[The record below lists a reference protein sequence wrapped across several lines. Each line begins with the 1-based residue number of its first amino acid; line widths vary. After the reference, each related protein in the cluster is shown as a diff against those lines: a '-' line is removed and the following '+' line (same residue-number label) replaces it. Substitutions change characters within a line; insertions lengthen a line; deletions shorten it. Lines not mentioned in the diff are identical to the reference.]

1 MLGCLYI
8 RARGSCI
15 KRKTHVD
22 SGSGFL
28 RLSETLPVGLYVIC
42 FVFTFRLHVSAVPS
56 SLPCREK
63 EFTDIYNFV
72 EGKLEDG
79 TGG

>member
-1 MLGCLYI
+1 MTRFYDMFF
-8 RARGSCI
+8 
-15 KRKTHVD
+15 V
-22 SGSGFL
+22 GFH
-28 RLSETLPVGLYVIC
+28 VIC
-42 FVFTFRLHVSAVPS
+42 FVCNFRLHVSAVPS

-63 EFTDIYNFV
+63 EFTDIFNFV